1 MKNELHQAFLK
12 AVVVEDGMYRYDYAA
27 SIIALVAERISD
39 NDESGT
45 LWAASDIIR
54 QTTAKTEE
62 ELQELRAIIFTLK
75 QKAPEPKKRGRPAK
89 KVSKK

>member
-1 MKNELHQAFLK
+1 MKEALHQAFIK
-12 AVVVEDGMYRYDYAA
+12 AVAVEDGMYRYGYAA
-27 SIIALVAERISD
+27 SILALVAERLND
-39 NDESGT
+39 NDESGA

-54 QTTAKTEE
+54 QTTLKAEE

-75 QKAPEPKKRGRPAK
+75 QKAPESKKRGRPTK

>member
-12 AVVVEDGMYRYDYAA
+12 AVTVEDGMYKLDYSA
-27 SIIALVAERISD
+27 SIIALVAERLTD
-39 NDESGT
+39 NDESGA
-45 LWAASDIIR
+45 LWAASDMIR
-54 QTTAKTEE
+54 QTVLKAEE